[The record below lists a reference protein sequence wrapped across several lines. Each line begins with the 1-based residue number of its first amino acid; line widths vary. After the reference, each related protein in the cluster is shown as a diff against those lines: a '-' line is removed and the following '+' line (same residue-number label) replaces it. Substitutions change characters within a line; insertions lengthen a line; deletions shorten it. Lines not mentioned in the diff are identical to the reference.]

1 MLVPVRE
8 RLMTFSKGQLG
19 YIQRIVIISYC
30 SSIICR
36 LYKGCIPVNINDWV
50 SLIGGAL
57 LVGRRRG
64 GKDGLEVVVV
74 VARGRFNGD

>member
-1 MLVPVRE
+1 M
-8 RLMTFSKGQLG
+8 
-19 YIQRIVIISYC
+19 
-30 SSIICR
+30 
-36 LYKGCIPVNINDWV
+36 
-50 SLIGGAL
+50 GGAL